1 MKSELKDQQ
10 NLDTLNT
17 DDIYSVMKEVL
28 LHEEEVDP
36 KKEYFWMIGLDEDSR
51 LQYFELISTG
61 NVKATSIKPM
71 EIFRWA
77 VMKGS
82 ANVILVR
89 YHAGGSLDPT
99 ESDRDVTDRLLQVG
113 RILNIKV
120 IDFMLISEKT
130 FKSFAVTGLL
140 AEIEKSTKWVPRFD
154 LIERTRKEGER
165 IVEETIN
172 REKGKI
178 LSGRNIEIAKKMKS
192 ENESIE
198 KIMKYSG
205 LSKEEIEQLKID

>member
-1 MKSELKDQQ
+1 MKKEQKNQQ
-10 NLDTLNT
+10 NLETLNT

-61 NVKATSIKPM
+61 SVKSTSIKPM

-82 ANVILVR
+82 VNVILVR
-89 YHAGGSLDPT
+89 YHAGGSLIPT
-99 ESDRDVTDRLLQVG
+99 ESDKDITDRLIQVG
-113 RILNIKV
+113 GILNIKV
-120 IDFMLISEKT
+120 IDFMLISAES
-130 FKSFAVTGLL
+130 FLSFATTGLL
-140 AEIEKSTKWVPRFD
+140 AEIGKSTKWVPKFD
-154 LIERTRKEGER
+154 LIERTRKESER
-165 IVEETIN
+165 ILEETI
-172 REKGKI
+172 RVEKGKV
-178 LSGRNIEIAKKMKS
+178 LDSRNIEIAKKMKS

-205 LSKEEIEQLKID
+205 LSKEEIEKIKI

>member
-1 MKSELKDQQ
+1 MAKEQSQNQ

-99 ESDRDVTDRLLQVG
+99 ESDKDVTDRLIQVG

-140 AEIEKSTKWVPRFD
+140 AEIEKSTKWVPKFD

-178 LSGRNIEIAKKMKS
+178 LSGRNIEIAKKMKA

-205 LSKEEIEQLKID
+205 LSREEIEQL

>member
-1 MKSELKDQQ
+1 MKQELKDQQ
-10 NLDTLNT
+10 NLETLNT

-36 KKEYFWMIGLDEDSR
+36 KKEYFWMVGLDEDSR

-82 ANVILVR
+82 VNVILVR
-89 YHAGGSLDPT
+89 HHAGGSLNPT
-99 ESDRDVTDRLLQVG
+99 DSDKDITDRLLQVG

-120 IDFMLISEKT
+120 IDFMLISKET
-130 FKSFAVTGLL
+130 FMSFAVTGLL
-140 AEIEKSTKWVPRFD
+140 AEIEKSTKWVPKFD

-165 IVEETIN
+165 IIEETIN

-205 LSKEEIEQLKID
+205 LSKEEIDQI